1 MRIQKSGAIIN
12 FLYSLVYVKKNVFLG
27 TLPFWVRHIHFRKV
41 GRGGGHLPVLKK
53 IYRPCVIFK
62 VLGPP

>member
-41 GRGGGHLPVLKK
+41 GRGGPGEVTYQCLKK
-53 IYRPCVIFK
+53 FTDPV
-62 VLGPP
+62 